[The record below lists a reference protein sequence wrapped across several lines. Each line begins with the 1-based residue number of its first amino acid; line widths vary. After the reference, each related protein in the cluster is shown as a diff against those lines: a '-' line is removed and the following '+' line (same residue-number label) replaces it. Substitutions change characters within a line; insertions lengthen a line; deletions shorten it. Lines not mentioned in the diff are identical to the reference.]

1 MGWNIFKKK
10 GQQRQPPSE
19 VENPG
24 TQTQQQQATQTQEA
38 AQGKLGATPT
48 KVEKSKKVES
58 NLPPYLTQGIITQE
72 PELKGEIEE
81 YLTAYQNNL
90 KNLKR
95 EEFVSLIDNIYKYSQ
110 KAEANTSREL
120 YNLILKL
127 LEIRSDRDRNDVI
140 NALEDKTLKNALQEA
155 KILKLDKLTNDDL
168 IKVLSLRIGNE
179 SQKIDN
185 LLTNN
190 NLRDVALLLE
200 LKNRGFNVENHL
212 TNLYETRDKQL
223 SNVSRLFDEGKNVDE
238 AILTS
243 VRNRLTNDEKEI
255 FDSDSLKGN
264 SLAEKI
270 ENAKKRLN
278 ELKNRWEVPTE
289 SEAKELKLLP
299 NIINKLE
306 EESKQINRENLV
318 ALYHLNNAIKEISD
332 REIARFYE
340 PLELNRPFG
349 IKDFFTKRF
358 TRRRLVGGGLVAG
371 AVGGSYLFS
380 HFLGPTENTLT
391 NMLIF
396 GPGIGGVEL
405 AGYKVWSAGKK
416 LLETPGLRAKFRT
429 AKGDIAWAAVGGL
442 TIYAAYRAFGYAK
455 DEREKKIWGE
465 FLKDIGLSKDGKTLD
480 ENAVKELLGVT
491 SKQLEQLIDFY
502 STENGKQ
509 TLIYLSNM
517 INKKIEV
524 PKTFDI
530 EKIKGGLDSDS
541 LGAFVPN
548 KWLPALFE
556 LQEEMKTSSVKN
568 AVNKLLPT
576 WKEKGYLF
584 NSSQTI
590 LFEYGIVLGFSRDDL
605 EKIVIDKDKAK
616 NFADM
621 IGEIY
626 KGNLPQC
633 LATKYYELKYKQGNE
648 AEAEKLKY
656 AESIKK
662 GSLMELYDRYTLFI
676 LQDPSKSDEEKERAL
691 ENFKNTLM
699 AYNASDEI
707 RNRLSQITQNIV
719 YGDVHGYITDKIND
733 ITTNAAFYYE
743 ADPILA
749 RIDKRFLDDPNLVKF
764 AVENGIVDW
773 AKNKKNNIEDNIE
786 DNKIGVTNFYD
797 FVKKELYKDKDKV
810 FKSLEQKDRAKWLN
824 EQLKKGIYK
833 KYKGS
838 TELMPAT
845 YNTFGIEIAPGLSK
859 ETGTT
864 GETQRS
870 GGRAPTTAPTRE
882 EKPKK
887 EKPQKKS
894 PVRKPAK
901 PTGQPNKEQKKPEG
915 GGVGEL

>member
-1 MGWNIFKKK
+1 MRWKFWEKEK
-10 GQQRQPPSE
+10 QPPSE
-19 VENPG
+19 EENPG
-24 TQTQQQQATQTQEA
+24 TQTQQQQAT
-38 AQGKLGATPT
+38 QGKLGATPT

-58 NLPPYLTQGIITQE
+58 NLPPYLTQGIMTQD
-72 PELKGEIEE
+72 PELKGEIEK
-81 YLTAYQNNL
+81 YLTAYQNDL
-90 KNLKR
+90 KKMDPK
-95 EEFVSLIDNIYKYSQ
+95 EFASLIDNIYKYSQ
-110 KAEANTSREL
+110 KAEANTREEL

-127 LEIRSDRDRNDVI
+127 LEIRSDRNEVI
-140 NALEDKTLKNALQEA
+140 NALEDKTLKNGLQKA
-155 KILKLDKLTNDDL
+155 NIIKLDKLTNDDL
-168 IKVLSLRIGNE
+168 IKVLSLRIGNQSE
-179 SQKIDN
+179 KIDN
-185 LLTNN
+185 LLTGST
-190 NLRDVALLLE
+190 LRDVALLLE
-200 LKNRGFNVENHL
+200 LKNRGFNVEDLL
-212 TNLYETRDKQL
+212 TKRYEVLDNQL
-223 SNVSRLFDEGKNVDE
+223 PGVSRLFDEGKNVDE

-243 VRNRLTNDEKEI
+243 VRNRLTNDEEKKI
-255 FDSDSLKGN
+255 FDSDPLKGN

-289 SEAKELKLLP
+289 SEAKELELLS
-299 NIINKLE
+299 NIIKKLE

-349 IKDFFTKRF
+349 IKDFFTG
-358 TRRRLVGGGLVAG
+358 RRLFGGLVAG
-371 AVGGSYLFS
+371 TVGGSYLFS
-380 HFLGPTENTLT
+380 HFFGPTENTFK
-391 NMLIF
+391 NMLI
-396 GPGIGGVEL
+396 GAGIIGGVGL
-405 AGYKVWSAGKK
+405 AGYKVFWSAGKK

-429 AKGDIAWAAVGGL
+429 AKGDIAWAVGGL
-442 TIYAAYRAFGYAK
+442 GTAALAIYSFFSAK
-455 DEREKKIWGE
+455 NEQEKKRWGE

-480 ENAVKELLGVT
+480 ENAVKGLLGVT
-491 SKQLEQLIDFY
+491 SKQLDQLINFY
-502 STENGKQ
+502 STENGK
-509 TLIYLSNM
+509 LAISYLRYM

-541 LGAFVPN
+541 LGAFVPS

-568 AVNKLLPT
+568 AVSKLLPT

-584 NSSQTI
+584 NSPQTI
-590 LFEYGIVLGFSRDDL
+590 LFEDGTVLGFSRDDL
-605 EKIVIDKDKAK
+605 EKIVTDKDKAK

-691 ENFKNTLM
+691 ENFKNVLG
-699 AYNASDEI
+699 AYNASDNIRRILQKEI
-707 RNRLSQITQNIV
+707 TNIV
-719 YGDVHGYITDKIND
+719 YGDVHGYITDKINN
-733 ITTNAAFYYE
+733 ITTNADYYYE
-743 ADPILA
+743 ADPILTM
-749 RIDKRFLDDPNLVKF
+749 IDKRFLDDPKLVKF
-764 AVENGIVDW
+764 ADEYGVVKWVRDKLKEDN
-773 AKNKKNNIEDNIE
+773 NKKDNIVEDN
-786 DNKIGVTNFYD
+786 NKIEIINITNLYD
-797 FVKKELYKDKDKV
+797 FVKELSYDEV
-810 FKSLEQKDRAKWLN
+810 FKSLKQDNRAKWLN
-824 EQLKKGIYK
+824 EQLEKGIYK

-838 TELMPAT
+838 TELKPA
-845 YNTFGIEIAPGLSK
+845 YNNFGIEIALGLSK
-859 ETGTT
+859 ETRTT
-864 GETQRS
+864 GERQPS
-870 GGRAPTTAPTRE
+870 GGGAPTTAPTRE
-882 EKPKK
+882 KKPE

-901 PTGQPNKEQKKPEG
+901 PTGQQPQKPKEQPSNKEQKPAKQE
-915 GGVGEL
+915 EMEF